1 MGTAG
6 QSWEQQCRQIQNA
19 CSSSNWSQVI
29 EGCNELIQYAQQ
41 QVGVTSAV
49 GSIS

>member
-1 MGTAG
+1 
-6 QSWEQQCRQIQNA
+6 
-19 CSSSNWSQVI
+19 VI